1 MADLTLVEKCVGYIS
16 GTFANKHKIYI
27 KLEYF
32 IYVIE
37 QISMGICF
45 NLAIWI
51 EIHSN
56 YTTFNSFYLLL
67 KALLVFTFNRFSHMY
82 SPCKFEYKQITF
94 SPSGMT
100 DAREL
105 AILKAY

>member
-16 GTFANKHKIYI
+16 GTFANKHKIYV

-37 QISMGICF
+37 LINMGICF

-67 KALLVFTFNRFSHMY
+67 N
-82 SPCKFEYKQITF
+82 SPISFYFQW
-94 SPSGMT
+94 
-100 DAREL
+100 L
-105 AILKAY
+105 